1 MEKYRFQQIWWSEQ
15 LSSVNVPP
23 FVISAVGGCLYP
35 ESAKR
40 GNGSFRPGEFSF
52 SGSYG
57 IIKWNISIEN
67 LGELREMIASLEQ
80 ITKYYGAELILDQ
93 VSLKIED
100 QDRIGL
106 IGVNG
111 AGKSTLLN
119 ILSGDLEF
127 ESGERAI
134 ASGARI
140 GFLRQNSGLD
150 RSSTILAEMRSVF
163 APLYEIERQME
174 ALRIRM
180 RQFPDDHTLLEE
192 YNRLHTEFEAGD
204 GYLID
209 VKINTILN
217 GMGFAGRD
225 RETLISALSGGEKT
239 RLALCKLL
247 LEEPELLILDEPTN
261 HLDFKTLIWLEEY
274 LKGYKGALLIVSHDR
289 YFLDSLVTSVCELDR
304 TRLTRYPGNYTKF
317 TQLRDEAY
325 TRQLKLYERQ
335 QEEINR
341 LQEYVDKN
349 IVRATSAKSAKS
361 KRKAIEHMELVE
373 KPLPPQKRAHLS
385 FGYDVEPVKEV
396 LHVRNLS
403 LSVGEGAERHPL
415 FKGLQLDV
423 LRGEKIAIIGEN
435 GVGKSSLLKAIQGLF
450 PVDEGKVDWGKNV
463 YLSYYEQENTGL
475 HDEKTALD
483 ELWDRYPRLYEVTI
497 RTVLGNV
504 LLSGEDVYKKVSSLS
519 GGERAKLK
527 FAIMMLRKSNMLILD
542 EPTNHLDLDTKEALD
557 KALVEFPGTILM
569 VSHDRYLLD
578 KVPTKIAEMTPAGMT
593 IYQGGYA
600 AYARGDRPIITPD
613 QPAPEPAAAAPE
625 KKSEASNSYY
635 RGKKQRAEDAKRRK
649 RLEQL
654 EQQIADDE
662 DEILRLTDYM
672 AGEEAAS
679 DYEKLTEAANRMEQL
694 QQELAAKYDEWSELS
709 E

>member
-1 MEKYRFQQIWWSEQ
+1 
-15 LSSVNVPP
+15 
-23 FVISAVGGCLYP
+23 
-35 ESAKR
+35 
-40 GNGSFRPGEFSF
+40 
-52 SGSYG
+52 
-57 IIKWNISIEN
+57 
-67 LGELREMIASLEQ
+67 MIASLEQ
-80 ITKYYGAELILDQ
+80 ITKYYGAELILDH

-134 ASGARI
+134 TSGVRI

-174 ALRIRM
+174 AMRIRM

-261 HLDFKTLIWLEEY
+261 HLD
-274 LKGYKGALLIVSHDR
+274 
-289 YFLDSLVTSVCELDR
+289 
-304 TRLTRYPGNYTKF
+304 
-317 TQLRDEAY
+317 
-325 TRQLKLYERQ
+325 
-335 QEEINR
+335 
-341 LQEYVDKN
+341 
-349 IVRATSAKSAKS
+349 
-361 KRKAIEHMELVE
+361 
-373 KPLPPQKRAHLS
+373 
-385 FGYDVEPVKEV
+385 
-396 LHVRNLS
+396 
-403 LSVGEGAERHPL
+403 
-415 FKGLQLDV
+415 
-423 LRGEKIAIIGEN
+423 
-435 GVGKSSLLKAIQGLF
+435 
-450 PVDEGKVDWGKNV
+450 
-463 YLSYYEQENTGL
+463 
-475 HDEKTALD
+475 
-483 ELWDRYPRLYEVTI
+483 
-497 RTVLGNV
+497 
-504 LLSGEDVYKKVSSLS
+504 
-519 GGERAKLK
+519 
-527 FAIMMLRKSNMLILD
+527 
-542 EPTNHLDLDTKEALD
+542 LDTKEALD
-557 KALVEFPGTILM
+557 KALGEFPGTILM
-569 VSHDRYLLD
+569 VSHDRYLLS

-600 AYARGDRPIITPD
+600 AYARGDRPILTPE
-613 QPAPEPAAAAPE
+613 QPEPEPVPAVPE
-625 KKSEASNSYY
+625 KKSEASTTYY

-649 RLEQL
+649 RLDTL
-654 EQQIADDE
+654 EKEIAADE
-662 DEILRLTDYM
+662 EEIQRLTEFM

-679 DYEKLTEAANRMEQL
+679 DYEKLTEAANRMEKL
-694 QQELAAKYDEWSELS
+694 QQGLTAKYEEWSELS

>member
-1 MEKYRFQQIWWSEQ
+1 
-15 LSSVNVPP
+15 
-23 FVISAVGGCLYP
+23 
-35 ESAKR
+35 
-40 GNGSFRPGEFSF
+40 
-52 SGSYG
+52 
-57 IIKWNISIEN
+57 
-67 LGELREMIASLEQ
+67 MIASLEQ

-504 LLSGEDVYKKVSSLS
+504 LLSGEDVYKKVGSLS

-662 DEILRLTDYM
+662 DEIQRLTDYM

>member
-1 MEKYRFQQIWWSEQ
+1 
-15 LSSVNVPP
+15 
-23 FVISAVGGCLYP
+23 
-35 ESAKR
+35 
-40 GNGSFRPGEFSF
+40 
-52 SGSYG
+52 
-57 IIKWNISIEN
+57 
-67 LGELREMIASLEQ
+67 MIASLEQ
-80 ITKYYGAELILDQ
+80 ITKYYGAELILDH

-134 ASGARI
+134 TSGVRI

-174 ALRIRM
+174 AMRIRM

-225 RETLISALSGGEKT
+225 RGTLISALSGGEKT

-261 HLDFKTLIWLEEY
+261 HLDFKTLIWLEDY

-317 TQLRDEAY
+317 TQLREEAY
-325 TRQLKLYERQ
+325 ARQLKLYERQ
-335 QEEINR
+335 QEEIAR

-385 FGYDVEPVKEV
+385 FSYDVEPVKEV
-396 LHVRNLS
+396 LHVRDLA
-403 LSVGEGAERHPL
+403 LSVGEGSERRQL
-415 FKGLQLDV
+415 FKGLRLDV

-450 PVDEGKVDWGKNV
+450 PIDEGKVDWGKNV

-483 ELWDRYPRLYEVTI
+483 ELWDRYPRLYEVTV

-504 LLSGEDVYKKVSSLS
+504 LLTGEDVYKKVGSLS

-557 KALVEFPGTILM
+557 KALGEFPGTILM
-569 VSHDRYLLD
+569 VSHDRYLLS

-600 AYARGDRPIITPD
+600 AYARGDRPILTPE
-613 QPAPEPAAAAPE
+613 QPEPEPVPAVPE
-625 KKSEASNSYY
+625 KKSEASTTYY

-649 RLEQL
+649 RLDTL
-654 EQQIADDE
+654 EKEIAADE
-662 DEILRLTDYM
+662 EEIQRLTEFM

-679 DYEKLTEAANRMEQL
+679 DYEKLTEAANRMEEL
-694 QQELAAKYDEWSELS
+694 QQGLTAKYEEWSELS